1 MDYLQITKSPTLQG
15 SVSISGAKNSAL
27 PILAATLLSQN
38 EVTINNLP
46 DVADVKTLAKLLEHL
61 GVNITWHKPTSLTC
75 LAENIVHTRAI
86 YDIVRKMR
94 ASILVLGPL
103 LSRFGYCE
111 VSLPGGCAIGAR
123 PVDLH
128 IKTEED
134 HISVLDH
141 VILSLQT
148 DKPYLLCRGHG
159 FTGH

>member
-123 PVDLH
+123 PVD
-128 IKTEED
+128 
-134 HISVLDH
+134 
-141 VILSLQT
+141 
-148 DKPYLLCRGHG
+148 
-159 FTGH
+159 